1 MLIVD
6 DRLTVADTAGIILQ
20 DFGYRILVANGPLEA
35 LEILAGQTRIDLLF
49 TDLITPCGKNGV
61 MLARAAKERQ
71 PKIKVLITTGTAE
84 VSLERTDAGG
94 SEFEGD
100 QQALQAARAGPSSA
114 PGDRRLDGRQ
124 LN

>member
-71 PKIKVLITTGTAE
+71 PKIKVLINTGYAE

-94 SEFEGD
+94 SEFEVINKPYKR
-100 QQALQAARAGPSSA
+100 LELAR
-114 PGDRRLDGRQ
+114 RVRQVIDGSTGVS
-124 LN
+124 